1 VKPFEIVMYAIAI
14 SLNII
19 TLICGYLIIY
29 QGIQFGVYTVI
40 FQIALTIGAVI
51 FSFTALLLT
60 IVRKNRKTLSK

>member
-1 VKPFEIVMYAIAI
+1 MKTIEIVMYAIAI

-19 TLICGYLIIY
+19 MLIFGYLIIY
-29 QGIQFGVYTVI
+29 QGIQFGVYTV
-40 FQIALTIGAVI
+40 FFKIALTIEAVI